1 MAEGGPL
8 FGVIARV
15 SWANL
20 LIPIRPRGQIEW
32 RLDHLKKRRWRAPSG
47 SSAGCGLRALSG
59 LWVKSPQ
66 QVKRAEEYS
75 RLEDHDYKSSGIGE
89 HRIVL
94 IESHAAYSAPAGGD

>member
-15 SWANL
+15 SRAKL

-32 RLDHLKKRRWRAPSG
+32 RLDHLKKRRWRA
-47 SSAGCGLRALSG
+47 LSG
-59 LWVKSPQ
+59 LRVKSLNWEEQ
-66 QVKRAEEYS
+66 LKAERS
-75 RLEDHDYKSSGIGE
+75 RLEDHDYKSSDVGE

-94 IESHAAYSAPAGGD
+94 IESHAAYSAPAGGEK